1 MSNSTQIGVAKRS
14 LQFFFG
20 LFQKSS
26 LNFNQVCLKVHQVAR
41 NNISSDLR
49 NFHNNCKSNTEQMTK
64 QCCFLLY
71 SMATSLY
78 FELKGKKK
86 IFQLLD
92 APVQYKGPSLVI
104 VRNRRES
111 RNEFADTYQASPQ
124 ECERLILTRDS
135 WPPS

>member
-20 LFQKSS
+20 LFQKNS

-64 QCCFLLY
+64 LCCFLLY

-92 APVQYKGPSLVI
+92 APV
-104 VRNRRES
+104 
-111 RNEFADTYQASPQ
+111 
-124 ECERLILTRDS
+124 
-135 WPPS
+135 